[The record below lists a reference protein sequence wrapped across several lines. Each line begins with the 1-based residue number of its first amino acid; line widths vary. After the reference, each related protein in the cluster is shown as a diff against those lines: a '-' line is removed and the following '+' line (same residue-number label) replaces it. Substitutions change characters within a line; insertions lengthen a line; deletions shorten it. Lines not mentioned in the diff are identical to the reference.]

1 MGEEGLAYAGMDDA
15 GEAST
20 WYVLNAMGIY
30 TYSPADPE
38 YIVTVPIF
46 DEVRFTQADGKVF
59 TVIKNGDGEK
69 ITSVEVDG
77 KPLDGWFIHD
87 RELKK
92 GAVLT
97 VNCE

>member
-1 MGEEGLAYAGMDDA
+1 
-15 GEAST
+15 
-20 WYVLNAMGIY
+20 
-30 TYSPADPE
+30 
-38 YIVTVPIF
+38 
-46 DEVRFTQADGKVF
+46 VRFTQADGKVF